1 MSDKHDI
8 RIILTDTKL
17 SFHVNIKDDTNKQHK
32 HDFVYSSR
40 CRSTDCTDSYIGEA
54 ARRLSERII
63 DHSGRD
69 TKSYIVRHCLNS
81 IHGTLNIENFKVLNM
96 GYSNDTYKR
105 RISEALFVKQYI
117 ALPSMCK
124 TTLSLCSFL
133 IDFDCVSIATLQI
146 ISIF

>member
-40 CRSTDCTDSYIGEA
+40 CRSTDCNDSYIGEA
-54 ARRLSERII
+54 ARRLSERVI

-105 RISEALFVKQYI
+105 RISEALFESSISPFPQC
-117 ALPSMCK
+117 ARQ
-124 TTLSLCSFL
+124 LCPFAA
-133 IDFDCVSIATLQI
+133 F
-146 ISIF
+146 